1 MGEMYDL
8 LVLGHNCIDAGHDCI
23 RMGNKDVEKGFVLIC
38 RTCKITYDIPTKEDL
53 FAEVDREFVAE
64 GLAYKEEDSNEK

>member
-1 MGEMYDL
+1 MGELYDL
-8 LVLGHNCIDAGHDCI
+8 LELMHNCTSAGHDCI

-38 RTCKITYDIPTKEDL
+38 RTCKIAYDVPTKEDL
-53 FAEVDREFVAE
+53 FAEVDRDVAE